1 MNRSFA
7 FHTGFRSLS
16 LCVLLWTTALAAM
29 AQTDHVERRYQYAV
43 RFIQQ
48 KDYVKAKAELKPLTE
63 IRTSGI
69 APYAHYYHALA
80 DFNLKR
86 FSESRLMLK
95 QLIDRFPDWKKMD
108 DAYYLLGAAFFENGQ
123 YEEGIENLGRIG
135 DPALKPDVSK
145 LQTYYFSQINDLNR
159 LKLMQ
164 KEFPSNRELALA
176 LIDQIQRTSTAPADL
191 ELSDRL
197 TNRFG
202 VPGVSRPVTTEASS
216 STASVARPEKN
227 RNKGYYNV
235 AVLFPF
241 RLNDIN
247 PEERARS
254 NQYALDLYN
263 GMRLAKTKL
272 QSEGITVNLFA
283 YDVDNDGTKMTTL
296 VNNPGFIQNDLM
308 IGPLYAEPNR
318 IATEFA
324 NQNNVLLVNPIS
336 TSSELIVNQPLA
348 FLATPSLNQQA
359 LKTVAFARTLS
370 MVKKAAIYFGN
381 TRKDS
386 TLATLYQNELKRI
399 GYTVQDFRKVS
410 SSDLEAIRL
419 SETNKPGHIFLVSSD
434 ESTGA
439 KLLRLLTQ
447 RKVEVPVIA
456 TSSAFNFDKDPLSI
470 FSKSD
475 LYLVYP
481 EFVDPERPGSDEFE
495 ELYLDQRNMI
505 PSMYAYQGYDMLLFF
520 GRMLA
525 RTRGQIT
532 NRSQLKAA
540 PEEGYLLSGYDYT
553 ASNDNQVV
561 PIVKY
566 DGTRFTLIK

>member
-1 MNRSFA
+1 MNRFFA

-16 LCVLLWTTALAAM
+16 LCVLLWTTAQAAM
-29 AQTDHVERRYQYAV
+29 SQTDHVERRYQYAV

-48 KDYVKAKAELKPLTE
+48 KDYVKAKAELRPLTE

-123 YEEGIENLGRIG
+123 YEEGIENLSRIG

-164 KEFPSNRELALA
+164 KEFPNNRELALA

-216 STASVARPEKN
+216 STATVARPEKN

-296 VNNPGFIQNDLM
+296 VNNPGFIQNDLL

-336 TSSELIVNQPLA
+336 TSSELVVNQPLA
-348 FLATPSLNQQA
+348 FLANASLNQQA

-370 MVKKAAIYFGN
+370 MVKKAAIYYGN

-386 TLATLYQNELKRI
+386 TLAALYQNELKRI
-399 GYTVQDFRKVS
+399 GYTVQDFRKVG

-456 TSSAFNFDKDPLSI
+456 TSSAFNFDKDPLST

-532 NRSQLKAA
+532 NRSQLKAT

>member
-1 MNRSFA
+1 MNRFFA
-7 FHTGFRSLS
+7 FNTAFRSL
-16 LCVLLWTTALAAM
+16 CFFVLLWTTALAAT
-29 AQTDHVERRYQYAV
+29 AQTDNAERRYQYAV
-43 RFIQQ
+43 RFFQQ

-63 IRTSGI
+63 SRTSGI

-86 FSESRLMLK
+86 FSESRLMLR
-95 QLIDRFPDWKKMD
+95 QLIERFSDWKKMD

-145 LQTYYFSQINDLNR
+145 LQAYYFSQINDLNR

-164 KEFPSNRELALA
+164 KEFPNNRELALA
-176 LIDQIQRTSTAPADL
+176 LIDQIQRTSTAPGDL

-202 VPGVSRPVTTEASS
+202 VPGISRPATTEATS
-216 STASVARPEKN
+216 STATVARPEKN

-241 RLNDIN
+241 RMNDIN
-247 PEERARS
+247 PEERARP

-296 VNNPGFIQNDLM
+296 VNNPGFIQNDLL

-336 TSSELIVNQPLA
+336 TSSELVVNQPLA

-370 MVKKAAIYFGN
+370 VVKKAAIYYGN

-386 TLATLYQNELKRI
+386 TLAALYQNELKRI
-399 GYTVQDFRKVS
+399 GYTVQDFRKVG
-410 SSDLEAIRL
+410 SSDLEAVRL

-439 KLLRLLTQ
+439 KLLRLLAQ
-447 RKVEVPVIA
+447 RKVEIPVMA

-470 FSKSD
+470 FSKND

-481 EFVDPERPGSDEFE
+481 EFVDPERPSSDEFE

-505 PSMYAYQGYDMLLFF
+505 PSTYAYQGYDMLLFF

-532 NRSQLKAA
+532 NRSQLKAE
-540 PEEGYLLSGYDYT
+540 PVEGYLLSGYDYT
-553 ASNDNQVV
+553 DSNDNQVV

>member
-1 MNRSFA
+1 
-7 FHTGFRSLS
+7 
-16 LCVLLWTTALAAM
+16 M
-29 AQTDHVERRYQYAV
+29 AQTDNAERRYQNAV
-43 RFIQQ
+43 RLIQQ
-48 KDYVKAKAELKPLTE
+48 KDYTKAKAELRPLTDGQ
-63 IRTSGI
+63 TGGI

-86 FSESRLMLK
+86 FSESRMMLR
-95 QLIDRFPDWKKMD
+95 QLIDRFPNWKKLD
-108 DAYYLLGAAFFENGQ
+108 DVYYLLGAAYFESGQ

-135 DPALKPDVSK
+135 DPALKADVSK
-145 LQTYYFSQINDLNR
+145 LEAYYFGQINDLNR

-164 KEFPSNRELALA
+164 KEFPNNRELALT
-176 LIDQIQRTSTAPADL
+176 LIDQIQRTSTSPADL

-202 VPGVSRPVTTEASS
+202 IPAIARPVATESNPNA
-216 STASVARPEKN
+216 TASTVVKPERN

-241 RLNDIN
+241 RINEIN

-263 GMRLAKTKL
+263 GMKLAKTKL

-283 YDVDNDGTKMTTL
+283 YDVDNDVSKMTAL
-296 VNNPGFIQNDLM
+296 VANPGFVQNDLI

-318 IATEFA
+318 VATEFA
-324 NQNNVLLVNPIS
+324 NANSILLVNPIS
-336 TSSELIVNQPLA
+336 TSSELIANQPLA

-359 LKTVAFARTLS
+359 LKTAAFARTLS

-386 TLATLYQNELKRI
+386 TLAVLYQNELKRI
-399 GYTVQDFRKVS
+399 GYAIQDFRKVGA
-410 SSDLEAIRL
+410 DLESIRL

-434 ESTGA
+434 ENMGP
-439 KLLRLLTQ
+439 KLLRLLNQ
-447 RKVEVPVIA
+447 RKIEVPVIA
-456 TSSAFNFDKDPLSI
+456 TASAFDFVKDPLSV
-470 FSKSD
+470 FTKSD

-481 EFVDPERPGSDEFE
+481 EFVDQQRPETDEFE
-495 ELYLDQRNMI
+495 EQYLDQRNLI
-505 PSMYAYQGYDMLLFF
+505 PSTYAYQGYDLLLFF
-520 GRMLA
+520 GRTLA
-525 RTRGQIT
+525 RNRGQIT
-532 NRSQLKAA
+532 SRSQLKTA

-553 ASNDNQVV
+553 ASNENQVV
-561 PIVKY
+561 PIVKF